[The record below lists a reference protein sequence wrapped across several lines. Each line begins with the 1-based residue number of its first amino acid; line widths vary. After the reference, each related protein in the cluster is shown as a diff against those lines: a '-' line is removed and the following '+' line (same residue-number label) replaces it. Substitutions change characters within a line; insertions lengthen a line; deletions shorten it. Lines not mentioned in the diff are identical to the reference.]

1 MVSPCNS
8 SFYGI
13 CTDYMNLSDS
23 NNITSNTTLL
33 IFEPEEET
41 LTRSKYITIGV
52 IVGATAL
59 FSIIASRIVSIVSK
73 NGLLSRKVPETFENI
88 A

>member
-1 MVSPCNS
+1 MVLPCNS

-13 CTDYMNLSDS
+13 CTEYISSDS
-23 NNITSNTTLL
+23 NITTNNTLVM
-33 IFEPEEET
+33 FEPEEET
-41 LTRSKYITIGV
+41 LTRSKYITIGL

-59 FSIIASRIVSIVSK
+59 FSIITSSLVTIASK
-73 NGLLSRKVPETFENI
+73 NGLLTRKVPETFENI

>member
-1 MVSPCNS
+1 
-8 SFYGI
+8 
-13 CTDYMNLSDS
+13 MNLSDS

-33 IFEPEEET
+33 MSEAEEET
-41 LTRSKYITIGV
+41 LTRSKYITIGI

-59 FSIIASRIVSIVSK
+59 FSIITSGLVTIASK